1 MRDIKFKIPTILQL
15 KLEQLLQGGIINFN
29 IQIFYINSLPY
40 NPYKDGFNEV
50 IDNILKD
57 F

>member
-1 MRDIKFKIPTILQL
+1 MRDIGFKVPTILQL
-15 KLEQLLQGGIINFN
+15 RLERLLQGSIADFN
-29 IQIFYINSLPY
+29 IQIFYISSLLY
-40 NPYKDGFNEV
+40 NPYEDRFNKA